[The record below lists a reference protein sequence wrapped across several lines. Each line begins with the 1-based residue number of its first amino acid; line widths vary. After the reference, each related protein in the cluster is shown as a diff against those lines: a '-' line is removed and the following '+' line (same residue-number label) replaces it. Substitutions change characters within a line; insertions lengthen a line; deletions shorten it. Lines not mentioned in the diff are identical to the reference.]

1 MTDNRPDIILLA
13 ALKGAIISLPE
24 EKPEEFNKK
33 FEVIKLYE
41 RLEENSRLILRLRGE
56 NEELSDKICAII
68 EEAFHVGGHE

>member
-24 EKPEEFNKK
+24 EKPEEIKSK
-33 FEVIKLYE
+33 LEVIKMYE

-68 EEAFHVGGHE
+68 EDAFHVGGHE

>member
-24 EKPEEFNKK
+24 EKPEEVGKK
-33 FEVIKLYE
+33 VEAIKLYE
-41 RLEENSRLILRLRGE
+41 RLEENSRLILRLHGE
-56 NEELSDKICAII
+56 NEELSDKISAII

>member
-13 ALKGAIISLPE
+13 ALKGAVISLPE
-24 EKPEEFNKK
+24 EKPEEINRK
-33 FEVIKLYE
+33 FEAIKMYD
-41 RLEENSRLILRLRGE
+41 RLEENSRLILRLKGE